1 MTDPARRPRPIITP
15 ERYEGTLAGMVQ
27 SALHALSAGGLPLP
41 EARALACDVIDRIAT
56 DFGGGNVYLPRND
69 ALKRTLRN
77 LSIWHEYDGTPHGPH
92 GISVLAK
99 QHRLT
104 EIAIYRI
111 IEAQRQ
117 AHRSQT
123 QPDLPGLTAVNS
135 PSPARE
141 AV

>member
-27 SALHALSAGGLPLP
+27 SALYALSAGGLPLP

-56 DFGGGNVYLPRND
+56 DFGGGQVYLPRND

-77 LSIWHEYDGTPHGPH
+77 LGIWHEYDGTPHGPH

-99 QHRLT
+99 KHNLT

-117 AHRSQT
+117 AHCHQT
-123 QPDLPGLTAVNS
+123 QPDLPGLTGVNS
-135 PSPARE
+135 PARAGE
-141 AV
+141 AG

>member
-1 MTDPARRPRPIITP
+1 MTDPARRHRPVITP

-27 SALHALSAGGLPLP
+27 SALHALAAGGLPMP
-41 EARALACDVIDRIAT
+41 EARALACEVVDRIAT

-69 ALKRTLRN
+69 ALRRTLRN

-99 QHRLT
+99 QHHLT

-117 AHRSQT
+117 AHRT
-123 QPDLPGLTAVNS
+123 QESLGLTAVNS
-135 PSPARE
+135 PPPARE
-141 AV
+141 AG

>member
-1 MTDPARRPRPIITP
+1 MSDLARRSRESIPP

-41 EARALACDVIDRIAT
+41 EARALACDVIDRIAI

-69 ALKRTLRN
+69 ALRRTLRN
-77 LSIWHEYDGTPHGPH
+77 LRIWHEYDGTPHGPH
-92 GISVLAK
+92 GIGVLAK
-99 QHRLT
+99 KHHLT

-117 AHRSQT
+117 EQRPQT

-135 PSPARE
+135 VSPARE
-141 AV
+141 AG

>member
-1 MTDPARRPRPIITP
+1 MSDPTRRNRPAITP

-27 SALHALSAGGLPLP
+27 SALHALAAGGLPMP
-41 EARALACDVIDRIAT
+41 EARALACEVVDRIAT

-69 ALKRTLRN
+69 ALRRTLRN

-99 QHRLT
+99 QYHLT

-117 AHRSQT
+117 AHRT
-123 QPDLPGLTAVNS
+123 PELPGLTAVNS
-135 PSPARE
+135 PSRAGE
-141 AV
+141 AG

>member
-27 SALHALSAGGLPLP
+27 SALYALSAGGLPLP

-69 ALKRTLRN
+69 ALRRTLRN
-77 LSIWHEYDGTPHGPH
+77 LGIWHEYDGTPHGPH

-99 QHRLT
+99 KHNLT

-117 AHRSQT
+117 AHRPHI

-135 PSPARE
+135 PPHARE
-141 AV
+141 AG

>member
-1 MTDPARRPRPIITP
+1 MTNPANRNRPIITP

-27 SALHALSAGGLPLP
+27 SALYALSAGGLPLP

-123 QPDLPGLTAVNS
+123 QLDLPGLTAVNS
-135 PSPARE
+135 CPPARE